1 MNKKTI
7 LGIVGAVVVVVVA
20 VVAYQYMR
28 LQSEAKKWAGPQKE
42 IIEEKVSKEGKVTTT
57 HYVSI
62 IDSPLAAVQKALWDP
77 EHSQDTVENITLSK
91 LIKAEGNTKVVEMNV
106 RALSLPLQ
114 YYTMEFTLHPEQHR
128 ITFKTVQ
135 AQAQDLEGE
144 YILQASPDG
153 KRTMVTYN
161 SKTTDKIA
169 LPFPD
174 SVAESANREV
184 FINTMRGIEKAA
196 KQDAAGGKG

>member
-7 LGIVGAVVVVVVA
+7 LGIVGAVVVVVVV

-28 LQSEAKKWAGPQKE
+28 LQAEAKKWAGPQKE
-42 IIEEKVSKEGKVTTT
+42 IIEEQVNKEGKVTTS
-57 HYVSI
+57 HYVSML
-62 IDSPLAAVQKALWDP
+62 DVPLAEVQKALWDP
-77 EHSQDTVENITLSK
+77 EHSQETVENITLSK
-91 LIKAEGNTKVVEMNV
+91 LIKAEGNTKVVEINL

-114 YYTMEFTLHPEQHR
+114 YYTMEFTLHPEEHR

-135 AQAQDLEGE
+135 SQAQDLEGE
-144 YILQASPDG
+144 YVLQASPDG

-161 SKTTDKIA
+161 AKTTDKIA

-184 FINTMRGIEKAA
+184 FINTMRGVEKAA
-196 KQDAAGGKG
+196 KADAASGKG